1 MRTHTSP
8 GEESEARR
16 PSRRKP
22 VSLPAIIAYGA
33 GSFSHDCSIR
43 DLSTAGARIIVQAQ
57 LDIPVLFF
65 LINIPDRCAYQAK
78 VTWRK
83 KAETGVQFTAE
94 HRLSAISDP
103 ELHFLKR
110 IWFERAGR

>member
-1 MRTHTSP
+1 MRVHTAP
-8 GEESEARR
+8 GRESESRR

-22 VSLPAIIAYGA
+22 VSLPAIIVYGA
-33 GSFSHDCSIR
+33 GPNSHDCSIR
-43 DLSTAGARIIVQAQ
+43 DLSEAGARIILQAQ
-57 LDIPVLFF
+57 LDVPELFF

-83 KAETGVQFTAE
+83 KAEAGVQFITE
-94 HRLSAISDP
+94 HRLSTISDP